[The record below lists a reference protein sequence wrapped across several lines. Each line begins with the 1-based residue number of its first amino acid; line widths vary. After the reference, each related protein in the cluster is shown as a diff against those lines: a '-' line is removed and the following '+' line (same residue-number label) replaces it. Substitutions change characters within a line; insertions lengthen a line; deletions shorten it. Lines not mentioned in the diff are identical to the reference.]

1 MFIYIL
7 YIFLS
12 VCLSISFV
20 CLFVHL
26 FYYSFCCPFY
36 HSLNLSDIILSLNVF
51 VCLKTETESPWELFS
66 VSVGLI
72 HRWAEASRN
81 LCVWLAAARVQVTRE
96 IESWSGQQISSCCQ
110 SDWALIR
117 LQIETR
123 SPAAG
128 TEHLRSVCVTF
139 ISSYIQSSQNVF
151 RHLQY
156 LIQYDKTSGKPCQ
169 NKFILICQITLIE
182 RYEMNSVE

>member
-1 MFIYIL
+1 MW
-7 YIFLS
+7 
-12 VCLSISFV
+12 LSIIFV
-20 CLFVHL
+20 CLFICSVIH
-26 FYYSFCCPFY
+26 SVV

-51 VCLKTETESPWELFS
+51 VCLKTESPWELFS
-66 VSVGLI
+66 VCVGLI
-72 HRWAEASRN
+72 HRWTEASRN

-96 IESWSGQQISSCCQ
+96 IESWSGQQISSYSQ

-169 NKFILICQITLIE
+169 NKFIRIIFIE
-182 RYEMNSVE
+182 RYVMNSVE